1 MADNLL
7 GNATTII
14 NWLVL
19 IILPYVSAYG
29 ITDSQLTALISAILG
44 ISFAIINSTYPNTFA
59 FLGNSE
65 QTIDVSDDGC

>member
-1 MADNLL
+1 MTDNLL
-7 GNATTII
+7 GNFTTII

-29 ITDSQLTALISAILG
+29 ITDSQLTALLSAILG
-44 ISFAIINSTYPNTFA
+44 ISFAIINSAYPNTFA

-65 QTIDVSDDGC
+65 QNIDVSEDGC